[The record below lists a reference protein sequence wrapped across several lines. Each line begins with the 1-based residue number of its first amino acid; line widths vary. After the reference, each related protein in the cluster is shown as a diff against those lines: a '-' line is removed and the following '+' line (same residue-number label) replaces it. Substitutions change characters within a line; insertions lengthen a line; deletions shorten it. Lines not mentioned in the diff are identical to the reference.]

1 MNILT
6 VEGLSYYK
14 RKHIIY
20 QNISI
25 NLSKG
30 DCYVIMGRDNEGK
43 TSLLRGILGLEKAA
57 EGSAIWGEGIETKTL
72 FRNQIGFVPDELLG
86 FEKMTGVQ
94 LLDMIISLKKGDYL
108 EKADELLQYFGI
120 NPAVPVE
127 YMDENTN
134 KCIYLISVL
143 MQSPPVLILD
153 EPFNFLNEETADRLR
168 SWLKRYC
175 KEGNT
180 VLITSDNYSDV
191 ADICTKLSVLKNRK
205 LLRTD
210 INPAVFHQQKF
221 LTVKGGNKIEASQ
234 NQWKDCLLRLIYE
247 EDGETGYLFEGTA
260 DKLVLLLKTLKSEDF
275 IIEDISIEEQL
286 YSDYEW
292 MEEGGDETVDL

>member
-57 EGSAIWGEGIETKTL
+57 EGSVIWGEGIEKKTL

-180 VLITSDNYSDV
+180 VLITSDNY
-191 ADICTKLSVLKNRK
+191 R
-205 LLRTD
+205 
-210 INPAVFHQQKF
+210 
-221 LTVKGGNKIEASQ
+221 
-234 NQWKDCLLRLIYE
+234 
-247 EDGETGYLFEGTA
+247 
-260 DKLVLLLKTLKSEDF
+260 
-275 IIEDISIEEQL
+275 
-286 YSDYEW
+286 
-292 MEEGGDETVDL
+292 M

>member
-1 MNILT
+1 M
-6 VEGLSYYK
+6 
-14 RKHIIY
+14 
-20 QNISI
+20 
-25 NLSKG
+25 
-30 DCYVIMGRDNEGK
+30 IMGRDNEGK

-57 EGSAIWGEGIETKTL
+57 EGSVIWGEGIEIKTL
-72 FRNQIGFVPDELLG
+72 FRNQIGFVSDELLG

-180 VLITSDNYSDV
+180 VLITSDNYPDV

-221 LTVKGGNKIEASQ
+221 LTVKGENKIEASQ

-292 MEEGGDETVDL
+292 MEEG